1 MNLEEAIQKHCPVKR
16 FDSAHKMTKK
26 AREKLLDTVT
36 LFPPSFKIHNWDFV
50 VVDDPEQRKQLRRAS
65 WNQAQVT
72 DASLLIILCTHLQAW
87 RDESLHCWHRGHD
100 PLEDVIMPA
109 RYDRFSDLDPMQRDE
124 AMRSGGIVAQ
134 TLMLSAQTL
143 GYDSC
148 LMDGFEADAVA
159 ELINLP
165 YDHAICMFIAIG
177 KSLEQVPPPADEHI
191 AERPIIT
198 NSFSEI

>member
-1 MNLEEAIQKHCPVKR
+1 MNLDEAIQNHVAIKR

-26 AREKLLDTVT
+26 AREKLLATVS

-50 VVDDPEQRKQLRRAS
+50 VVDDPERRKQLRRAT

-72 DASLLIILCTHLQAW
+72 DASILIILCTHLQAW
-87 RDESLHCWHRGHD
+87 RDESLHCWHHSHE
-100 PLEDVIMPA
+100 PLESVIMPA
-109 RYDRFSDLDPMQRDE
+109 RYDRFGDLDPMQRDE

-148 LMDGFEADAVA
+148 LMDGFDADSVA
-159 ELINLP
+159 DLINLP

-177 KSLEQVPPPADEHI
+177 KSLERIPAATDEH
-191 AERPIIT
+191 ATEKPIIT
-198 NSFSEI
+198 DSFSEV